1 MKGRVVVGMS
11 GGVDSALAAALLLEQ
26 GYEVI
31 GVTLNLWPEEEP
43 GVIQE
48 RGGCCGLGAV
58 FDARAV
64 AFRLGIPYYVL
75 NLRQEF
81 EEHVVQPFA
90 LQYARGRTPNP
101 CVLCNRFIKFD
112 AFLERA
118 FELGADYVATGH
130 YARKEWREGRWHL
143 LKAVD
148 ERKDQSYALYAIR
161 QDQLAHALFPLGHLT
176 KDKVREMAA
185 QRRLH
190 TAQKPDSQELCFV
203 ATGKYAEE
211 VGRRHPEALQ
221 EGVIRHVSGEILG
234 THGGIAHFTVG
245 QRRGLGLAAGEP
257 LYVVHLDEER
267 GEVWVGPEA
276 YLYREGLIAEDLRL
290 VAMTEEDLA
299 KRLPLPVEVR
309 IRYRGEPR
317 PASIVGVEEGRVE
330 IRFHEPARAVT
341 PGQAAVLY
349 VGDEVL
355 GGATIAAALPHP
367 AQKVTVLSRP

>member
-11 GGVDSALAAALLLEQ
+11 GGVDSSLAAALLLEE

-81 EEHVVQPFA
+81 EAHVVRPFA
-90 LQYARGRTPNP
+90 LQYARGKTPNP

-118 FELGADYVATGH
+118 LELGADYVATGH
-130 YARKEWREGRWHL
+130 YARKEWRDGRWHL

-148 ERKDQSYALYAIR
+148 QRKDQSYALYAIS
-161 QDQLAHALFPLGHLT
+161 QEQLARALFPLGNFT
-176 KDKVREMAA
+176 KDEVRRMAA
-185 QRRLH
+185 ERRLH
-190 TAQKPDSQELCFV
+190 TAFKPDSQELCFV

-211 VGRRHPEALQ
+211 VGRRHPEALR
-221 EGVIRHVSGEILG
+221 EGIIRHVNGEILG
-234 THGGIAHFTVG
+234 THRGIAHYTVG
-245 QRRGLGLAAGEP
+245 QRRGLGVAAGEP
-257 LYVVHLDEER
+257 LYVVHLDEAAN
-267 GEVWVGPEA
+267 EVWVGPEE
-276 YLYREGLIAEDLRL
+276 YLYRDGLIAEDLHL
-290 VAMTEEDLA
+290 VAMTEEEL
-299 KRLPLPVEVR
+299 KEKLPLRVEVR

-317 PASIVGVEEGRVE
+317 PASIVEVEGTRVRL
-330 IRFHEPARAVT
+330 RFHEPARAVT
-341 PGQAAVLY
+341 PGQAAVFY
-349 VGDEVL
+349 MGDEVL

-367 AQKVTVLSRP
+367 AQKVTVLSGS